1 MRATL
6 SVILLLLFL
15 SGIGCAETIGI
26 IFSADIPYY
35 RSVHEAFVLRLKE
48 GNGGERIKFI
58 VQKPYPDP
66 VSWSN
71 AARKLASA
79 DVDAIVTYGTAA
91 SLAAIKERTG
101 IPIVYAGVYEPVNPK
116 GRMTGACFKVPV
128 SSILRYLG
136 DITTVNTLGV
146 LYSSMEED
154 SVHQMKEVKE
164 LSSKYGFAV
173 REMNLRRPADVS
185 ALFSEGGGQLS
196 ALFVTSSA
204 SVHIALPSIVNIVRS
219 KKIPSGGILV
229 PEDSGVLVAFTAD
242 PKEQGRT
249 AADKLMEVLKGKPA
263 GDIPPS
269 VCKNIELIFNMKEA
283 VDMGLKIP
291 MDLVTG
297 ATKIVY

>member
-1 MRATL
+1 MRTL
-6 SVILLLLFL
+6 SVILLLLFI
-15 SGIGCAETIGI
+15 SGIACAETVGI

-35 RSVHEAFVLRLKE
+35 RSVHEAFVSRVKE
-48 GNGGERIKFI
+48 NQGGEKIKFI

-71 AARKLASA
+71 AVRKLASA

-91 SLAAIKERTG
+91 TLAAIKERTG
-101 IPIVYAGVYEPVNPK
+101 IPVVYAGVYEPVNPK

-136 DITTVNTLGV
+136 DITTVKTLGV

-185 ALFSEGGGQLS
+185 ALFSDGGELN
-196 ALFVTSSA
+196 ALFLTSSA

-229 PEDSGVLVAFTAD
+229 PEDSGVIVAFTAD
-242 PKEQGRT
+242 PKEQGRS